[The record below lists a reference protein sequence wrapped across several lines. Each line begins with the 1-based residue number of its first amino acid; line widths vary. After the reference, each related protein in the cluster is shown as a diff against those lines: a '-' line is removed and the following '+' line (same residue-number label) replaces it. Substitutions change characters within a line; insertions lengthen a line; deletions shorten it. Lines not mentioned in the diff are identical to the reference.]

1 MYHAVWTINYFCAHF
16 IHPLRSWGGVRW
28 EGMLESPCPCVSVQI
43 LSKKSIEMDFPIV
56 RAFKNV
62 LACHLSFSA
71 MSTSSFSRTA
81 SQAWFPFED
90 IYPVRISISVDIIIG
105 NKHKLRHCLASFSHD
120 TLSRL
125 SCRCTRPNKTAII
138 KRVSQPSFFLSLRL
152 YGKQQQTLKQL

>member
-1 MYHAVWTINYFCAHF
+1 MQCGQLIIFVHILYIRYVVGVGYGGRVCWN
-16 IHPLRSWGGVRW
+16 HPVL
-28 EGMLESPCPCVSVQI
+28 VSLFRYCRKNPLKWIFQSFVH
-43 LSKKSIEMDFPIV
+43 S
-56 RAFKNV
+56 KNV

-71 MSTSSFSRTA
+71 MSTSSFSRP
-81 SQAWFPFED
+81 SSHAWFPFED

-105 NKHKLRHCLASFSHD
+105 NKHKLLHCLASFSHD

-125 SCRCTRPNKTAII
+125 SCRCTRLNKTAII